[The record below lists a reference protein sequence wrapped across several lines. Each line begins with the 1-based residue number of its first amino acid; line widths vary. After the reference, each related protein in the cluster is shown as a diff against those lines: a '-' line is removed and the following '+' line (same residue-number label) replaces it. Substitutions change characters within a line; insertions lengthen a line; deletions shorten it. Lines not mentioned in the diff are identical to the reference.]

1 MLWRPLLPE
10 EDMCIVSY
18 HSVEWK
24 IPLYQALSDLLTLS
38 LNIHT
43 ALDVIC
49 HSIVRF
55 AVAALEASEM
65 QARDI
70 KKNNNNKSYREKTTK

>member
-1 MLWRPLLPE
+1 
-10 EDMCIVSY
+10 
-18 HSVEWK
+18 
-24 IPLYQALSDLLTLS
+24 
-38 LNIHT
+38 
-43 ALDVIC
+43 
-49 HSIVRF
+49 VRF